1 MALTGDGKRVS
12 FLAGNEGGTNR
23 IVVLGDQPVSVEGFV
38 VGWPLAMTED
48 ARVIACQLT
57 DAQSGRACIA
67 VNGHRG
73 ELFDAVGTPVLSSD
87 GKVVAHRAQLGD
99 KHFVVVGERRERAF
113 DFVKDPALSADGS
126 WVAYAAARGG
136 QWFLVVDG
144 NERALDHE
152 PVDVFVGPD
161 RRFVGWTYL
170 EPAPNGGS
178 TARVVVGEHRS
189 EQFDLVGR
197 PVFSADGSKVAW
209 FAERGGRTYIVVGD
223 RLIEIRGRPSN
234 PVWSRDGRQLGF
246 GVRLDRALFWN
257 VVDCP

>member
-23 IVVLGDQPVSVEGFV
+23 TVVLGDQPIAVEGFV
-38 VGWPLAMTED
+38 VGWPLAMTDD
-48 ARVIACQLT
+48 AHVIACQLNDT
-57 DAQSGRACIA
+57 QSGKACIA
-67 VNGHRG
+67 VDGRRG

-87 GKVVAHRAQLGD
+87 GKVVAYRAQLGAS
-99 KHFVVVGERRERAF
+99 HFVVVGERREQTF

-126 WVAYAAARGG
+126 WVAYAGARGG
-136 QWFLVVDG
+136 RWFLVVDG
-144 NERALDHE
+144 DERALDHE
-152 PVDVFVGPD
+152 PVDAFVGPD
-161 RRFVGWTYL
+161 RGCVGWTYL
-170 EPAPNGGS
+170 ESAANGGS

-189 EQFDLVGR
+189 EPFDLVGR
-197 PVFSADGSKVAW
+197 PVFSADRKVAF
-209 FAERGGRTYIVVGD
+209 FAERDGRSWIVIDD

-246 GVRLDRALFWN
+246 GVRLDRALSWN